1 VTPLVRILLFA
12 NIGVFFLQNTTDWI
26 TAAMIFVPRAI
37 LFRPWTIITYMFLH
51 AGMMH
56 LVFNM
61 LGLFFFGPRV
71 EERLGS
77 RSFLNLYLI
86 SGITGALLSLIT
98 SPSAAVL
105 GASGAVFGVMLAF
118 AYFWPDLPIHIW
130 GIIPIPARMLV
141 IITTVLSLWS
151 GLGGVRSNVA
161 HFAHLGGYLGAWLY
175 LKWLD
180 RKRLDFRKK
189 ATSAAPV
196 RELKFAKR
204 PEVDLKNVHEVN
216 RAEVNRI
223 LDKISAHGMSALTNQ
238 ERLFLSNFAPPDD
251 RVPPVS

>member
-26 TAAMIFVPRAI
+26 TAALIFVPRAI
-37 LFRPWTIITYMFLH
+37 VFRPWTIITYMFLH

-86 SGITGALLSLIT
+86 SGVTGALLSLIT
-98 SPSAAVL
+98 APGAAVL

-118 AYFWPDLPIHIW
+118 AYFWPDMPIHIW

-189 ATSAAPV
+189 ATSAPPV
-196 RELKFAKR
+196 RELKFTKR

>member
-1 VTPLVRILLFA
+1 MTPFVRILLFA

-26 TAAMIFVPRAI
+26 TTALIFVPRAI

-51 AGMMH
+51 AGTMH

-77 RSFLNLYLI
+77 RSFLILYLL
-86 SGITGALLSLIT
+86 SGVTGALLSLIT

-118 AYFWPDLPIHIW
+118 AYFWPDMPIHIW

-189 ATSAAPV
+189 ATSAPPV
-196 RELKFAKR
+196 RELKFTKR

-216 RAEVNRI
+216 REEVNRI
-223 LDKISAHGMSALTNQ
+223 LDKISAHGMSALTSQ